1 MDFRCN
7 LPLTRNFGPSTAMR
21 VAPVGAQIIIA
32 RTDIVN
38 ISVAYLR
45 SSAAGFTDL
54 LTSSKAHPPI
64 AA

>member
-1 MDFRCN
+1 M
-7 LPLTRNFGPSTAMR
+7 S
-21 VAPVGAQIIIA
+21 VAPVGAHIIIA

-45 SSAAGFTDL
+45 SSAAGLTDL